1 MGNNILLSAT
11 IFLFLVCLWH
21 CWGCSS
27 NNTTEWS
34 EARIE
39 MEKSAMQRL
48 EAAREAVDQGQFAQA
63 RSIIIEMRRKDSLAI
78 TAREAGILLMDS
90 INLLEAEDDM
100 KRLGN
105 EMLKASSGIDSL
117 QRLWEDAQ
125 RKRKFYQRKLEHDK
139 AHDKGKK
146 Q

>member
-1 MGNNILLSAT
+1 
-11 IFLFLVCLWH
+11 
-21 CWGCSS
+21 
-27 NNTTEWS
+27 
-34 EARIE
+34 
-39 MEKSAMQRL
+39 MQRL